1 MQLGILELF
10 ISQQSLPGFP
20 LASSSFQHTL
30 GSNLQI
36 VDSFAESVAASKS
49 LINILLA
56 MPPGQENILSNLE
69 WIILSCG
76 LSFSARFDVLA
87 AAPRISHLTQHL
99 RRSLG
104 IRHTLRQVI
113 LRLESIVSL
122 DEDSVGDRD
131 TFYHFLQR
139 AQAIEAWHL
148 RQTEHSSLSTPTSI
162 NVTPSDGDDA
172 TQGMGKITSTTGLIA
187 AVPIGECS
195 ESGPGEFNGT
205 SMPDFFTE
213 VMQDTDFGLYLSSTN
228 FDFF

>member
-1 MQLGILELF
+1 M
-10 ISQQSLPGFP
+10 
-20 LASSSFQHTL
+20 A
-30 GSNLQI
+30 
-36 VDSFAESVAASKS
+36 
-49 LINILLA
+49 
-56 MPPGQENILSNLE
+56 PGQENVLSNLE

-99 RRSLG
+99 RRSLD

-122 DEDSVGDRD
+122 NEDSVGDRD

-162 NVTPSDGDDA
+162 NLTPTHGDD
-172 TQGMGKITSTTGLIA
+172 TTPGMGEVTSATEPIA
-187 AVPIGECS
+187 PAPVGESS
-195 ESGPGEFNGT
+195 ESGPGELNGF
-205 SMPDFFTE
+205 SMTDFFTE
-213 VMQDTDFGLYLSSTN
+213 NMQDTDFGLYLSSTN